1 MRELPV
7 FPLPLVLNPSGE
19 LSLRIF
25 EPRYLDM
32 VRDCARSQTG
42 FGICSVLPAPGSDQ
56 RGICSIGCEAKIVDF
71 DTLPD
76 GLLGIQVL
84 GLERFRIQKLQARDD
99 GLSIAVVDDIPAE
112 PTLVVPAEYGLLSDI
127 VAGVMGE
134 EQSRRKATRKGKSQ
148 PLGQDQ
154 LDNASWVGFRLSEVL
169 PLELPERQQLLEMTD
184 PIERLRLLSEWLP
197 RFQRSDEDEK

>member
-1 MRELPV
+1 MREIPI
-7 FPLPLVLNPSGE
+7 FPLPLVLNPGGE
-19 LSLRIF
+19 LRLRIF

-42 FGICSVLPAPGSDQ
+42 FGICSVLPTPGSDQ
-56 RGICSIGCEAKIVDF
+56 RGICSMGCEAKIVDF

-76 GLLGIQVL
+76 GLLGIQVI
-84 GLERFRIQKLQARDD
+84 GLERFRIQKLHARAD
-99 GLSIAVVDDIPAE
+99 GLSIAAIDDIPGE
-112 PTLVVPAEYGLLSDI
+112 PMLVVPAEYGLLSDI

-134 EQSRRKATRKGKSQ
+134 DKSQ

-169 PLELPERQQLLEMTD
+169 PLELPERQQLIELTD

-197 RFQRSDEDEK
+197 RFQRSDEDEA

>member
-1 MRELPV
+1 MRELPI
-7 FPLPLVLNPSGE
+7 FPLPLVLNPGGE
-19 LSLRIF
+19 LRLRIF

-42 FGICSVLPAPGSDQ
+42 FGICSVLPTPGSDQ
-56 RGICSIGCEAKIVDF
+56 RGICSMGCEAKIVDF

-84 GLERFRIQKLQARDD
+84 GLERFRMLKLHARDD
-99 GLSIAVVDDIPAE
+99 GLSIAVIEDIPTE
-112 PTLVVPAEYGLLSDI
+112 PILEVPAEFGLLSDI

-134 EQSRRKATRKGKSQ
+134 DQSRRQATRKNKAQ

-169 PLELPERQQLLEMTD
+169 PLELPERQQLIELTD
-184 PIERLRLLSEWLP
+184 PIERLRLLTEWLP
-197 RFQRSDEDEK
+197 RFQRSDEDEG

>member
-1 MRELPV
+1 MRELPI
-7 FPLPLVLNPSGE
+7 FPLPLVLNPGGE
-19 LSLRIF
+19 LRLRIF

-42 FGICSVLPAPGSDQ
+42 FGICCVLPTPGSDQ
-56 RGICSIGCEAKIVDF
+56 RGISSTGCEARIIDF

-76 GLLGIQVL
+76 GLLGIEVI
-84 GLERFRIQKLQARDD
+84 GLERFSIETLNARDD
-99 GLSIAVVDDIPAE
+99 CLSIAVVDDIPAE

-134 EQSRRKATRKGKSQ
+134 DQSRQKAAGRHKPQ
-148 PLGQDQ
+148 ALGRDQ

-169 PLELPERQQLLEMTD
+169 PLELSERQRLIELTD
-184 PIERLRLLSEWLP
+184 PIERLRLLTEWLP
-197 RFQRSDEDEK
+197 RFQRSDEDES

>member
-1 MRELPV
+1 MRELPI
-7 FPLPLVLNPSGE
+7 FPLPLVLNPGGE
-19 LSLRIF
+19 LRLRIF

-42 FGICSVLPAPGSDQ
+42 FGICSVLPTPGSDQ
-56 RGICSIGCEAKIVDF
+56 RGICSLGCEAKIVDF

-76 GLLGIQVL
+76 GLLGIQVV
-84 GLERFRIQKLQARDD
+84 GLERFRLQSLQARDD

-112 PTLVVPAEYGLLSDI
+112 PMLVVPAEYGLLSDI

-134 EQSRRKATRKGKSQ
+134 DKSQ

-169 PLELPERQQLLEMTD
+169 PLELPERQQLIELTD
-184 PIERLRLLSEWLP
+184 PVERLRLLAEWLP
-197 RFQRSDEDEK
+197 RFQRSDEDEG

>member
-1 MRELPV
+1 MRELPI
-7 FPLPLVLNPSGE
+7 FPLPLVLNPGGE
-19 LSLRIF
+19 LRLRIF

-42 FGICSVLPAPGSDQ
+42 FGVCSVLPTPGSDQ
-56 RGICSIGCEAKIVDF
+56 RGICSMGCEAKIVDF

-76 GLLGIQVL
+76 GLLGIQVI
-84 GLERFRIQKLQARDD
+84 GLERFRIQKLQTRND
-99 GLSIAVVDDIPAE
+99 GLSIASIDDIPAE
-112 PTLVVPAEYGLLSDI
+112 PMLVVPAEYGLLSDI

-134 EQSRRKATRKGKSQ
+134 DKSQ

-169 PLELPERQQLLEMTD
+169 PLELPERQQLIELTD

-197 RFQRSDEDEK
+197 RFQRSDEDEA

>member
-1 MRELPV
+1 MRELPI
-7 FPLPLVLNPSGE
+7 FPLPLVLCPGGE
-19 LSLRIF
+19 LRLRIF

-42 FGICSVLPAPGSDQ
+42 FGICSVLPARGSDQ
-56 RGICSIGCEAKIVDF
+56 RGICTLGCEAKIVDF

-84 GLERFRIQKLQARDD
+84 GLERFRIQKLQARDG

-112 PTLVVPAEYGLLSDI
+112 PILVVPAEYGLLSDI

-134 EQSRRKATRKGKSQ
+134 DKSQ

-169 PLELPERQQLLEMTD
+169 PLELPERQQLLELTD
-184 PIERLRLLSEWLP
+184 PIERLRLLAEWLP
-197 RFQRSDEDEK
+197 RFQRSDEDEG

>member
-1 MRELPV
+1 MRELPI
-7 FPLPLVLNPSGE
+7 FPLPLVLSPGGE
-19 LSLRIF
+19 LRLRIF

-56 RGICSIGCEAKIVDF
+56 RGICAMGCEAKIVDF

-99 GLSIAVVDDIPAE
+99 GLSIATVEDIPAE

-134 EQSRRKATRKGKSQ
+134 DKSQ

-169 PLELPERQQLLEMTD
+169 PLELSERQQLIELTD
-184 PIERLRLLSEWLP
+184 PIERLRLLAEWLP
-197 RFQRSDEDEK
+197 RFQRSDEDEG

>member
-1 MRELPV
+1 MRELPI
-7 FPLPLVLNPSGE
+7 FPLPLVLSPGGE
-19 LSLRIF
+19 LRLRIF
-25 EPRYLDM
+25 EPRYLDL

-56 RGICSIGCEAKIVDF
+56 RGICAMGCEAKIVDF

-99 GLSIAVVDDIPAE
+99 GLSIATVEDIPAE

-134 EQSRRKATRKGKSQ
+134 DKSQ

-169 PLELPERQQLLEMTD
+169 PLELSERQQLIELTD
-184 PIERLRLLSEWLP
+184 PIERLRLLAEWLP
-197 RFQRSDEDEK
+197 RFQRSDEDEG

>member
-1 MRELPV
+1 MRELPI
-7 FPLPLVLNPSGE
+7 FPLPLVLNPGGE
-19 LSLRIF
+19 LRLRIF

-42 FGICSVLPAPGSDQ
+42 FGICSVLPTPGSDQ
-56 RGICSIGCEAKIVDF
+56 RGICSLGCEAKIVDF

-76 GLLGIQVL
+76 GLLGIQVV
-84 GLERFRIQKLQARDD
+84 GLERFRLQSLQARDD

-112 PTLVVPAEYGLLSDI
+112 PMLVVPAEYGLLSDI

-134 EQSRRKATRKGKSQ
+134 DKSQ

-169 PLELPERQQLLEMTD
+169 PLELPERQQLIELTD
-184 PIERLRLLSEWLP
+184 PIERLRLLAEWLP
-197 RFQRSDEDEK
+197 RFQRSDEDEG

>member
-1 MRELPV
+1 MRELPI
-7 FPLPLVLNPSGE
+7 FPLPLVLNPGGE
-19 LSLRIF
+19 LRLRIF

-42 FGICSVLPAPGSDQ
+42 FGICSVLPTPGSDQ
-56 RGICSIGCEAKIVDF
+56 RGICSMGCEAKIVDF

-76 GLLGIQVL
+76 GLLGILVI
-84 GLERFRIQKLQARDD
+84 GLERFRIQKLHARGD
-99 GLSIAVVDDIPAE
+99 GLSVATIDDIPAE
-112 PTLVVPAEYGLLSDI
+112 PNLVVPAEYGLLSDI
-127 VAGVMGE
+127 VAGVMGDD
-134 EQSRRKATRKGKSQ
+134 KSQ

-169 PLELPERQQLLEMTD
+169 PLELPERQQLIELTD

-197 RFQRSDEDEK
+197 RFQRSDEDEA

>member
-1 MRELPV
+1 MRELPI
-7 FPLPLVLNPSGE
+7 FPLPLVLNPGGD
-19 LSLRIF
+19 LHLRIF

-42 FGICSVLPAPGSDQ
+42 FGICSVLPTPGSDL
-56 RGICSIGCEAKIVDF
+56 RGICSIGCEAKIIDF

-84 GLERFRIQKLQARDD
+84 GLERFRIQTLQARDN
-99 GLSIAVVDDIPAE
+99 GLSIAVIEDIPSE
-112 PTLVVPAEYGLLSDI
+112 PKLVVPAEFGLLSDI
-127 VAGVMGE
+127 VAGVMAE
-134 EQSRRKATRKGKSQ
+134 DSSQ

-169 PLELPERQQLLEMTD
+169 PLELPERQQLIELSD
-184 PIERLRLLSEWLP
+184 PIERLRLLAEWLP
-197 RFQRSDEDEK
+197 KFQRSDEGENSG